1 MTLKRTVR
9 GFSSIALLR
18 FSLGLFLAVLGITSI
33 SPDTGEGLF
42 GLSRGH
48 TSLEI
53 SFGIVELLCG
63 VFLLADT
70 FLRLPKRI
78 SALVILIILGLW
90 LFRVGYVGFYQG
102 LSFRRNGIL
111 FRPDFWS
118 WLLAL
123 ATDLVIASGLYGL
136 LRTERT

>member
-1 MTLKRTVR
+1 MAVKRTVR
-9 GFSSIALLR
+9 GFSSTALLR
-18 FSLGLFLAVLGITSI
+18 FSLGLFLVVLGITGI
-33 SPDTGEGLF
+33 SPDTGESFF
-42 GLSRGH
+42 GFSRGH

-63 VFLLADT
+63 VFLLADA
-70 FLRLPKRI
+70 FLRLPNRT

-90 LFRVGYVGFYQG
+90 LFRVGYVEFYRG
-102 LSFRRNGIL
+102 ISFRKDGIV
-111 FRPDFWS
+111 FRPDFWN